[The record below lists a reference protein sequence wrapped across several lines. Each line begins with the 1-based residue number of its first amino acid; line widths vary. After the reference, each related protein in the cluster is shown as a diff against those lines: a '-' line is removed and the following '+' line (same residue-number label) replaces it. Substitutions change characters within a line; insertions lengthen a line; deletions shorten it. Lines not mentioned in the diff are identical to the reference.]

1 MITGRIQQ
9 KLLSMREEPYAV
21 FQRKLLPTVNP
32 ESIIGIRTPLLRKYA
47 KELVKEERVGEF
59 LEKLPHELF
68 EENQLHAFLLSEM
81 KDFVTCL
88 KMTGRFLPYIDNWAT
103 CDQLIS
109 KCFRK
114 HRNELLPYVEKWISS
129 EHEYTVRFAIGTL
142 MQHFLDDDFD
152 TTFHEMVVGVKR
164 EEYYVRMM
172 QAWYFATAL
181 AKQPK
186 ASMPYIENH
195 RLDPWT
201 HNKTIQKAIES
212 YRISDSMKDRL
223 RKMKVKSSTTNRF

>member
-1 MITGRIQQ
+1 MTDGIRQ

-47 KELVKEERVGEF
+47 KELIKEEGAGEF

-68 EENQLHAFLLSEM
+68 EENQLHSFLLSEM
-81 KDFVTCL
+81 KDFRSCL
-88 KMTGRFLPYIDNWAT
+88 KMTGRFLPFIDNWAT
-103 CDQLIS
+103 CDQLIP

-114 HRNELLPYVEKWISS
+114 HRVELLPYVEKWIAS

-142 MQHFLDDDFD
+142 MQHFLDDDFELV
-152 TTFHEMVVGVKR
+152 FHEMVASVKR

-181 AKQPK
+181 AKQPD
-186 ASMPYIENH
+186 ATLPYVENIC
-195 RLDPWT
+195 LDPWT

-223 RKMKVKSSTTNRF
+223 RKMKVKTNGQNRL

>member
-1 MITGRIQQ
+1 
-9 KLLSMREEPYAV
+9 MREELYAV
-21 FQRKLLPTVNP
+21 FQRKLLPTVKP

-47 KELVKEERVGEF
+47 KEIVKEEGVGEF
-59 LEKLPHELF
+59 LEKLPHGLF

-81 KDFVTCL
+81 KNFGTCL
-88 KMTGRFLPYIDNWAT
+88 KMTGLFLPYIDNWAT
-103 CDQLIS
+103 CDQLIP

-114 HRNELLPYVEKWISS
+114 HRAELLPYVQKWIAS

-152 TTFHEMVVGVKR
+152 TAFHEMVANVKR

-181 AKQPK
+181 AKQPE
-186 ASMPYIENH
+186 ATLPYVENR

-212 YRISDSMKDRL
+212 YRISDNMKDRL
-223 RKMKVKSSTTNRF
+223 RKMKVKTSGSNR